1 MYKKLSR
8 QAARRRRRAH
18 RRWRDLTTGER
29 VAVVALGTVQT
40 GLALFAWADLAS
52 RPTALVRGR
61 KWVWA
66 SVIGVNVVGPILY
79 LRRGRMFP
87 RIP

>member
-1 MYKKLSR
+1 MSTKLSR
-8 QAARRRRRAH
+8 QAARRQGRGH
-18 RRWRDLTTGER
+18 RRWRDLRTGER
-29 VAVVALGTVQT
+29 VAVVALSAVQT

-66 SVIGVNVVGPILY
+66 TVIAVNFVGPILY
-79 LRRGRMFP
+79 LRRGRSFP

>member
-1 MYKKLSR
+1 MSTKLSR
-8 QAARRRRRAH
+8 QAARRHGRSH

-29 VAVVALGTVQT
+29 VTVVALGTVQT

-66 SVIGVNVVGPILY
+66 SVIGVTFVGPILY
-79 LRRGRMFP
+79 LRQGRTFP